1 MDILAAAAISQ
12 EQVTSPHTPVRQGD
26 DSGNG
31 SGSPIDINSE
41 AVSLPQSPPI
51 DSASQRHPL
60 GDLNTPG
67 LNTTAEKRPASSSAS
82 QKPVKR
88 QKQEKPVR
96 KENTDSKANGH
107 WTDAERE
114 TLFDYIL
121 GAEND
126 KIFQKFQVNRTAV
139 FKEVAKLLP
148 HRDKAACDSHWTRS
162 MVILK
167 QLV

>member
-31 SGSPIDINSE
+31 SSSPFGISE
-41 AVSLPQSPPI
+41 AVSLPQSGPPI

-67 LNTTAEKRPASSSAS
+67 LNTTAEKRSASSSAS
-82 QKPVKR
+82 HKPVKR

-96 KENTDSKANGH
+96 KENTDSKAN
-107 WTDAERE
+107 
-114 TLFDYIL
+114 
-121 GAEND
+121 END

-162 MVILK
+162 MVTYRNIK
-167 QLV
+167 EFRKFTGGGGDGDEN